1 MSNKTT
7 NIVLAVIVLL
17 VVGAFALYKSHNGR
31 IWNYNNDNKQ
41 KMQQEENKNGDN
53 QKTSAKNGPQS
64 GDDYGDPNADIV
76 YYYGRECPHCEKV
89 EKFLEDNDIYKKIN
103 FAKKE
108 VWHNK
113 DNGEKLMEAAQ
124 KCGINPKKIGVPF
137 VSEKGKCY
145 IGDSDV
151 INFFKSKLK

>member
-7 NIVLAVIVLL
+7 NIVLGIIVLL
-17 VVGAFALYKSHNGR
+17 IVGAFALYRFHDGMMWNHNNG
-31 IWNYNNDNKQ
+31 KQ
-41 KMQQEENKNGDN
+41 EMRQEKNKNNDN
-53 QKTSAKNGPQS
+53 QKTSVKNGPHS

-76 YYYGRECPHCEKV
+76 YYYGRECPHCKKV
-89 EKFLEDNDIYKKIN
+89 EEFLEKNDVYKKVN